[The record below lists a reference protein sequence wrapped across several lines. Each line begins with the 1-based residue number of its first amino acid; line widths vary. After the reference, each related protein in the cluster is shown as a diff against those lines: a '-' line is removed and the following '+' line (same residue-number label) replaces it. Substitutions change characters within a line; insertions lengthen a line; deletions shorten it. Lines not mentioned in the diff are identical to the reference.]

1 MEDPDKTPI
10 ETAIPSS
17 AGIVAKVGTQPDPL
31 AGVKAL
37 EKLAATALE
46 AQWEKKSTRDLL
58 ATILFAVVGAVF
70 PGAAQSIL
78 LVQLKPVITRAIEAG
93 SK

>member
-1 MEDPDKTPI
+1 MSDPDLTPT
-10 ETAIPSS
+10 EPLIPS
-17 AGIVAKVGTQPDPL
+17 AEGIIARAGTQPDPL
-31 AGVKAL
+31 AGAKAL
-37 EKLAATALE
+37 EKLAAKALQE
-46 AQWEKKSTRDLL
+46 QWEKKSTRDLL

-78 LVQLKPVITRAIEAG
+78 LAQLKPVITQAIEAG